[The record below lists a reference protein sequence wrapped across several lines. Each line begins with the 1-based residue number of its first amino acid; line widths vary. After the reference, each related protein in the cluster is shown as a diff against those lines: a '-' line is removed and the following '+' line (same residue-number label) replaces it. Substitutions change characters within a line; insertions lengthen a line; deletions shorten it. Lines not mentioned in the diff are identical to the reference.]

1 MREIVST
8 TQFRRDAKRIQ
19 KRGHDLGE
27 LREIAHR
34 LAVGETLEARY
45 RDHKLAGSYVG
56 FRECHVRPDWLLI
69 YRLTDAELILVR
81 TGTHQDLFD
90 E

>member
-1 MREIVST
+1 VREIIPT

-19 KRGHDLGE
+19 KRGQDLGE
-27 LREIAHR
+27 LREIAR
-34 LAVGETLEARY
+34 LLAAGEPLGPKQ
-45 RDHKLAGSYVG
+45 RDHKLSGRYVG
-56 FRECHVRPDWLLI
+56 YRECHVRPDWLLI
-69 YRLTDAELILVR
+69 YKLTDEELLLVR

>member
-19 KRGHDLGE
+19 KRGLDLGE
-27 LREIAHR
+27 LREIARR
-34 LAVGETLEARY
+34 LAAGDALQARH
-45 RDHKLAGSYVG
+45 RDHKLAGNYVG
-56 FRECHVRPDWLLI
+56 YRECHVKPDWLLI
-69 YRLTDAELILVR
+69 YRITKDELVLVR